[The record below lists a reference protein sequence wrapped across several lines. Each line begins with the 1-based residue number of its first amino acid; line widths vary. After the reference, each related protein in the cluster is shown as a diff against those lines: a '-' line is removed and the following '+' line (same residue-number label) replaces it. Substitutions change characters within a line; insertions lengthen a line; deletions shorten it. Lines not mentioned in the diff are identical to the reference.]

1 MYTVFQDRSLNSWGE
16 SNQSYSKILDQPDS
30 LEIQRQPRQTFQ
42 NQDQFLKWTSAW
54 FLSSAV
60 VHLPLRRPQLLCTVA
75 LYSLLRDFST
85 IWQGLYKTSCG
96 LWKIWSF
103 HCYRGHSV
111 TILLSEFNQH
121 AYNAYYNF
129 GVQMAT
135 GPLLR
140 DIYGHRQ
147 YRFYSEQSGCDF
159 YGLLVSDCEKTD
171 RRYFPESA
179 LQRRDIQKWGCIC
192 TAAECAQSL
201 ASQLFFFYTQC
212 IWWYQATS
220 WDTQPALA

>member
-1 MYTVFQDRSLNSWGE
+1 MTLAPFGKDC
-16 SNQSYSKILDQPDS
+16 
-30 LEIQRQPRQTFQ
+30 T
-42 NQDQFLKWTSAW
+42 
-54 FLSSAV
+54 
-60 VHLPLRRPQLLCTVA
+60 RPPEAFGKYDPFTATEDTL
-75 LYSLLRDFST
+75 
-85 IWQGLYKTSCG
+85 
-96 LWKIWSF
+96 
-103 HCYRGHSV
+103 

-129 GVQMAT
+129 WVQMAT

-179 LQRRDIQKWGCIC
+179 LQRRDIQK
-192 TAAECAQSL
+192 
-201 ASQLFFFYTQC
+201 
-212 IWWYQATS
+212 
-220 WDTQPALA
+220 